1 MTEQTRINAIAS
13 HLARITPGPWW
24 WGGNVDCGDVEI
36 STRGKFGTES
46 VLRMLNVDR
55 KPNDRRVA
63 GIEEYFSDSDDPD
76 GAAQAVEEFLFEDC
90 GVPNKD
96 PFMAFNVD
104 GYMTPAKD
112 LAVYEVCRDATSR
125 EDRRV
130 YRGDVV
136 GIRHPDAQFIVDAP
150 TYVRELIEIATQQA
164 ETIAVLQERFV
175 APHTRRGCCSDHSHD
190 KCTVCNEPWP
200 CEVVTTFANNADANT
215 D

>member
-1 MTEQTRINAIAS
+1 MTEQIRIDAIAS
-13 HLARITPGPWW
+13 HLASITPGPWW

-36 STRGKFGTES
+36 LRRGKFGTES
-46 VLRMLNVDR
+46 VLRMLDVDR

-63 GIEEYFSDSDDPD
+63 GIEEYFSDSHDPD

-112 LAVYEVCRDATSR
+112 LAVFEVCRDATSR
-125 EDRRV
+125 SDRRV

-136 GIRHPDAQFIVDAP
+136 GVRHPDAEFIVAAP
-150 TYVRELIEIATQQA
+150 QYVRELLDIITELTD
-164 ETIAVLQERFV
+164 TISRLE
-175 APHTRRGCCSDHSHD
+175 SE
-190 KCTVCNEPWP
+190 KE
-200 CEVVTTFANNADANT
+200 
-215 D
+215 